1 MPDEILK
8 LGSCDLGNL
17 RLGKSGRAVKLLF
30 NKDTFKM
37 HTIKM
42 YCPFG
47 VKSVNNDWSNITE
60 YYVDCSLNQSDSESA
75 KTYRDELSTLDSKL
89 NELIRENLDMFKVNN
104 GGDLTYSPILREN
117 GNYPKLMRLKLP
129 RDKNGNFTFF
139 AFDENK
145 QKLKITESNI
155 SEIFGKGKVFKGI
168 VECQK
173 VWVYNGRIGSMWNL
187 VQMKLSNDVLPE
199 RAERVEQ
206 SVIETCIIDD

>member
-1 MPDEILK
+1 MSEEIVK
-8 LGSCDLGNL
+8 LGSCDLSNL
-17 RLGKSGRAVKLLF
+17 RLGKSGRAVKLLL
-30 NKDTFKM
+30 NKDVFKM

-47 VKSVNNDWSNITE
+47 VKSVNKDWSNITE
-60 YYVDCSLNQSDSESA
+60 YYVDCSLNQSESESA

-89 NELIRENLDMFKVNN
+89 NELIRENLDMFKVNTSD
-104 GGDLTYSPILREN
+104 DLTYSPILREN
-117 GNYPKLMRLKLP
+117 GNYPKLIRLQLP

-155 SEIFGKGKVFKGI
+155 SSIFEKRKVFKGI
-168 VECQK
+168 IECQK
-173 VWVYNGRIGSMWNL
+173 VWVYNGRIGSIWNL
-187 VQMKLSNDVLPE
+187 VQLKLSNEVLP
-199 RAERVEQ
+199 ERVEQ